1 MSSNN
6 PFRTLSRKF
15 IIRETLAEDL
25 KKLKTDGKKIVFTN
39 GCFDILHIGHIRY
52 LQDAREYGDILI
64 VGVNSDSSV
73 KKLKGD
79 DRPINSEIQRVEVL
93 TALECVDYVVLFNE
107 DTPIETIL
115 LLKPDIHIKGGDYK
129 INDLPETAHVES
141 YGGKVVIIP
150 LSYTDSVGVSTT
162 ELINRMAVK

>member
-25 KKLKTDGKKIVFTN
+25 NSLKAAGKKIAFTN

-52 LQDAREYGDILI
+52 LQDAREYGDVLI

-73 KKLKGD
+73 KKLKGE

-93 TALECVDYVVLFNE
+93 TALECVDYVVVFNE
-107 DTPIETIL
+107 GTPIETIL
-115 LLKPDIHIKGGDYK
+115 LIKPDIHIKGGDYT

-150 LSYTDSVGVSTT
+150 LSKTNSECYSTT
-162 ELINRMAVK
+162 RIIEKMVL